1 MLGMDQPDAPDSGAL
16 ATATAATDDTFVPG
30 TLAEPVPTRAR
41 HDGWTPDRQHRF
53 IQALAESGCV
63 TEACQAVG
71 MTTKSA
77 YRLRTRPD
85 ASIFRQAWDIALDAA
100 VRRLTD
106 AVFSRAIH
114 GVPRPIFYQGEQIGE
129 RRHYDERL
137 AMFLLRYRDPSRYG
151 AWLDSYEARR
161 HPDGP
166 GIMLA
171 HALNSLM
178 DACHGFEDE
187 RADPERPVAEG
198 PPPSASAAARNR
210 RQGFTEDMHHIMD
223 AIEAGLEAED
233 AAAPE
238 AQDMRDPLTAL
249 RPLDRSRSGFRVP

>member
-1 MLGMDQPDAPDSGAL
+1 MDQHDTSDSASGTPNADSPDPD
-16 ATATAATDDTFVPG
+16 PG

-41 HDGWTPDRQHRF
+41 HDGWTPEKQHRF
-53 IQALAESGCV
+53 IEALAESGCV

-85 ASIFRQAWDIALDAA
+85 ASVFRQAWDIALDAA
-100 VRRLTD
+100 IRRWTD
-106 AVFSRAIH
+106 AVYSRAIH

-137 AMFLLRYRDPSRYG
+137 AMFLLRYRDPTRYG
-151 AWLDSYEARR
+151 AWLDDYEARR
-161 HPDGP
+161 HPDGA
-166 GIMLA
+166 GIILA
-171 HALNSLM
+171 HALNYLM
-178 DACHGFEDE
+178 DAAHGFVDE
-187 RADPERPVAEG
+187 HADPDRPVAEG
-198 PPPSASAAARNR
+198 PPPSASAPARNR
-210 RQGFTEDMHHIMD
+210 RKGFTEEMHQLMD
-223 AIEAGLEAED
+223 KIEAHCEAQD

-249 RPLDRSRSGFRVP
+249 RPLDRPRSGFSVP